1 MLKKE
6 KNTFYPFN
14 QKENKMKPKQ
24 PVKRILNKTPSTG
37 KPKELDCEKD
47 TIETWKV
54 DLSRLL
60 YSFKEDRPDGKTGEY
75 GNYHTIEKLVSN
87 TLTQQ
92 RTELLDKGKKYE
104 FTRKEIIGWLHDQN
118 WKCQELESIL
128 LQKRNLK

>member
-1 MLKKE
+1 M
-6 KNTFYPFN
+6 T
-14 QKENKMKPKQ
+14 Q
-24 PVKRILNKTPSTG
+24 
-37 KPKELDCEKD
+37 PKELE
-47 TIETWKV
+47 WKKELYTLLNEYADKKNFYWTHLGE
-54 DLSRLL
+54 DL
-60 YSFKEDRPDGKTGEY
+60 T
-75 GNYHTIEKLVSN
+75 KLITK